1 MHTASARSLPAL
13 MYSIEAG
20 IVSKPTCTC
29 PARRSISAGPLP
41 RYCLA
46 AFNAAA
52 KPYESVAGAPW
63 LRRVFKNGVESVET
77 FKRIDA
83 GNNRFRYRWVES
95 TPEELETGL
104 FSKTHAE
111 WVAASGG
118 EVPFVRGEDAA

>member
-1 MHTASARSLPAL
+1 LIATHAWSVFSTSIAASLDV
-13 MYSIEAG
+13 G
-20 IVSKPTCTC
+20 
-29 PARRSISAGPLP
+29 G
-41 RYCLA
+41 LA
-46 AFNAAA
+46 VFNAAA